1 VRIERFSNQR
11 INAVRAALGAV
22 LAVSLLGASAPQVPA
37 VPATATLPDGATYRI
52 EVPTNWN
59 GTLLLYSHGY
69 NAPGDENPAL
79 DVDSEIVALRPTLF
93 SRGYALAGSSYAGTG
108 YAVEDGLRDQ
118 MATLDEFVR
127 RYGKPKRTIA
137 WGHSLGGLIS
147 IGLIERHPDR
157 FDGALPMCGILAG
170 TRATWNQV
178 LDSEFAFKVLA
189 APEDSTLALVH
200 IHDPAANYQIARRI
214 FEAAEKTPAG
224 RARLALAAAFNE
236 EPGWDPSTPSRPSDR
251 AGQLAAML
259 RWLENPALAFGFLF
273 RAELEA
279 RAGGNPSGNAGE
291 SYLDAFRK
299 LPQRDLIVAA
309 YKDAQLDLDADLRA
323 LDATPRIT
331 PDAAAEA
338 YAKANTDAGATLP
351 VPVLTLHTVADGL
364 VPVGHERNYAEA
376 VPAAAR
382 AANLRQL
389 FVNRAGHCAFT
400 SEETLVAL
408 ESLEAR
414 LQTGS
419 WPNLDPHELR
429 EAAAAYG
436 DALGSF
442 QNDDGHDVPSAPAF
456 IDFIP
461 KGFLR

>member
-1 VRIERFSNQR
+1 M
-11 INAVRAALGAV
+11 
-22 LAVSLLGASAPQVPA
+22 LAVSLLGASAPPVPA
-37 VPATATLPDGATYRI
+37 DQAASTFADGATYRI

-69 NAPGDENPAL
+69 NAPGDENPAT
-79 DVDSEIVALRPTLF
+79 DGDSELVALRPTLF

-108 YAVEDGLRDQ
+108 YAVEEALRDQ

-147 IGLIERHPDR
+147 VGLIERHPDR

-178 LDSEFAFKVLA
+178 LDAEFAFKVLA
-189 APEDSTLALVH
+189 APEGSTLAPVH
-200 IHDPAANYQIARRI
+200 ISDAGANYQAAKRI
-214 FEAAEKTPAG
+214 FEDAARTPAG

-236 EPGWDPSTPSRPSDR
+236 EPTWDPRAASRPSDR
-251 AGQLAAML
+251 AGQVAAML
-259 RWLENPALAFGFLF
+259 RWFESTALPFGFLF
-273 RAELEA
+273 RAELET

-291 SYLDAFRK
+291 SYLDAFRE

-309 YKDAQLDLDADLRA
+309 YKDARLDLDADLRA

-331 PDAAAEA
+331 PDATAEA
-338 YAKANTDAGATLP
+338 YAKTNTDAGATLP

-376 VPAAAR
+376 VPASAR
-382 AANLRQL
+382 PSNLRQL

-419 WPNLDPHELR
+419 WPNLDPHELN
-429 EAAAAYG
+429 ESAGAYG
-436 DALGSF
+436 DALGSY
-442 QNDDGHDVPSAPAF
+442 QDDDGHDVPSAPAF
-456 IDFIP
+456 IDFVP
-461 KGFLR
+461 NGFLR